1 MLFMK
6 YFVLIAFVA
15 IIGSLAFALVYMMRG
30 GKADAS
36 TEAAQEHKPNPMS
49 KALAF
54 RVGFSILLFVVVL
67 VSYWAGWI
75 TPTGLPMSR

>member
-1 MLFMK
+1 MNAMK
-6 YFVLIAFVA
+6 YLVLIAFIA
-15 IIGSLAFALVYMMRG
+15 IIVSLGAALVYMMRG
-30 GKADAS
+30 GS
-36 TEAAQEHKPNPMS
+36 TGDGTDDRPHKPNPMS

-75 TPTGLPMSR
+75 QPSGLPLNR

>member
-1 MLFMK
+1 MTYL
-6 YFVLIAFVA
+6 VLIAFIA
-15 IIGSLAFALVYMMRG
+15 IVGSLGAALVYMMRG
-30 GKADAS
+30 AS
-36 TEAAQEHKPNPMS
+36 TSDSPSDQPHKPNPMS

-75 TPTGLPMSR
+75 QPTGLPVNR